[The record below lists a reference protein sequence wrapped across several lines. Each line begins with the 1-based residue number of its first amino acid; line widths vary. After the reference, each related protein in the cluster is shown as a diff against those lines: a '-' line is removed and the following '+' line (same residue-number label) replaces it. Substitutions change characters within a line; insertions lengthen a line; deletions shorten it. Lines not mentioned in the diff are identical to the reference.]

1 MFIRES
7 KTKNK
12 KTGKVYIKHSLV
24 ESVRTERGPRQRVV
38 LTLGRLAVGRE
49 YWKQLATA
57 LEAFLSGKEELMF
70 LSGFELSE
78 EVLSEI
84 ARTRAVARTHKARL
98 GCAMATEED
107 SPDPVYQEVDVMS
120 VQCSDSRSLGP
131 ELAAHQAWELL
142 EFDQLLGRCGF
153 SPREQAL
160 AATVIW
166 GRLIQPGSDLST
178 WQWLRERSSL
188 SEFFESDISRVH
200 KDQVY
205 KIADKLLLH
214 KDRLEEE
221 LYDRQ
226 CAVFPGRESLFL
238 FDLTNFYFEGNCVK
252 NGLAKRGK
260 SKEKRQQNPLVS
272 LALLVDQDGFP
283 VKSKVYKGNIGEPI
297 TLKEV
302 LSGCG
307 LLDRDNLFRPTIA
320 MDRGIATK
328 ENIALLRKY
337 NFPFVVIERA
347 DRRHQYA
354 DEFIRRDQFD
364 TIEDSKGQKIHLKKI
379 GDQVLCTS
387 EARKEK
393 EKAMADRWVAKA
405 EEDLKKLQESVR
417 KGSFKK
423 PKVICDRLDK
433 IKTRYPKFNEVFSA
447 DYNETDRTLTYK
459 QAEQEDD
466 PGKLHGCY
474 VIEFDQVDGDA
485 EAIWRTYTTLTRVE
499 AAFRSMKTD
508 LGTRPVYHQG
518 GKRTEA
524 HLFLSILAYH
534 MLINIEHR
542 LKVAGESMRWHTLRE
557 HLVSHQRS
565 TIIWTNKEKQTW
577 SKRVSGSPEMRHL
590 QIYRELGI
598 TNPLKDQL
606 YKM

>member
-38 LTLGRLAVGRE
+38 LTLGRLAVDRE
-49 YWKQLATA
+49 HWKQLATA

-70 LSGFELSE
+70 LAGFELSE

-84 ARTRAVARTHKARL
+84 ARTRSVARTHQARL
-98 GCAMATEED
+98 GCTLVIEEG

-188 SEFFESDISRVH
+188 SEFFEADISRVH

-221 LYDRQ
+221 LYERQ
-226 CAVFPGRESLFL
+226 SALFPGRESLFL
-238 FDLTNFYFEGNCVK
+238 FDLTNFYFEGNCAE
-252 NGLAKRGK
+252 NELAKRGK

-283 VKSKVYKGNIGEPI
+283 VKSKVYKGNIGEPV

-302 LSGCG
+302 LAGCG
-307 LLDRDNLFRPTIA
+307 LLDRDNLFLPTIA

-328 ENIALLRKY
+328 ENIALLREY

-347 DRRHQYA
+347 DRRHPYA
-354 DEFIRRDQFD
+354 DEFIQRDQFD

-379 GDQVLCTS
+379 GNQVLCTS

-393 EKAMADRWVAKA
+393 EKAMADRWVVKA
-405 EEDLKKLQESVR
+405 EEDLKKLKESVR

-423 PKVICDRLDK
+423 PEVICDRLDK
-433 IKTRYPKFNEVFSA
+433 IKTRYPRFNEVFSA
-447 DYNETDRTLTYK
+447 DYAETDQTLTYR
-459 QAEQEDD
+459 QTEPEDD
-466 PGKLHGCY
+466 PAKLHGCY

-485 EAIWRTYTTLTRVE
+485 ESIWRTYTTLTRVE

-518 GKRTEA
+518 GQRTEA

-542 LKVAGESMRWHTLRE
+542 LKAAGESMRWHTLRE

-565 TIIWTNKEKQTW
+565 TIIWTNKEKETW
-577 SKRVSGSPEMRHL
+577 SKRVSGTPEMRHL
-590 QIYRELGI
+590 QIYGKLGVI
-598 TNPLKDQL
+598 NPLKDQL
-606 YKM
+606 NEL

>member
-7 KTKNK
+7 KTRNK
-12 KTGKVYIKHSLV
+12 KTGKVYVKHSLV
-24 ESVRTERGPRQRVV
+24 ESIRTERGPRQRLVM
-38 LTLGRLAVGRE
+38 TLGRLAVDRE
-49 YWKQLATA
+49 HWKQLATA
-57 LEAFLSGKEELMF
+57 LEAFLSGKEELMY
-70 LSGFELSE
+70 LAGFELSE

-84 ARTRAVARTHKARL
+84 ARTRAVARTHQSRL
-98 GCAMATEED
+98 SGKMTTGSCAPA
-107 SPDPVYQEVDVMS
+107 PIYQEVDVMS
-120 VQCSDSRSLGP
+120 VQCSDTRTLGP

-142 EFDQLLGRCGF
+142 EFNKLLGRCGF

-188 SEFFESDISRVH
+188 SEFVEADISRVH

-205 KIADKLLLH
+205 QIADKLLLH
-214 KDRLEEE
+214 KDQLEEE
-221 LYDRQ
+221 LYEQQ
-226 CAVFPGRESLFL
+226 CTLFSGRESLFI
-238 FDLTNFYFEGNCVK
+238 FDLTNFYFEGRCAENE
-252 NGLAKRGK
+252 LAKRGK

-283 VKSKVYKGNIGEPI
+283 VKSKVYKGNVSEPM

-307 LLDRDNLFRPTIA
+307 LLDSESLFRPTVA

-328 ENIALLRKY
+328 ESIALLREY
-337 NFPFVVIERA
+337 DFPFVVIERA

-354 DEFIRRDQFD
+354 DEFIKREQFD
-364 TIEDSKGQKIHLKKI
+364 TIEDSKGQKIHLKKL
-379 GDQVLCTS
+379 GEKVLCTS
-387 EARKEK
+387 ETRKEK
-393 EKAMADRWVAKA
+393 EQAMADRWIAKA
-405 EEDLKKLQESVR
+405 EEDLKTLQQSVQ
-417 KGSFKK
+417 KGHFKK
-423 PKVICDRLDK
+423 SEVIHDRLDK
-433 IKTRYPKFNEVFSA
+433 IKTRYPKFDEGFAANYVEA
-447 DYNETDRTLTYK
+447 DKTLIYK
-459 QAEQEDD
+459 HTEHADD
-466 PGKLHGCY
+466 PGRLHGCY
-474 VIEFDQVDGDA
+474 VIEFDQVEGDA
-485 EAIWRTYTTLTRVE
+485 ESIWRTYTTLTRVE

-542 LKVAGESMRWHTLRE
+542 LKAAGENMRWHTLRE
-557 HLVSHQRS
+557 HLASHQRS
-565 TIIWTNKEKQTW
+565 TIIWTNKEKETW
-577 SKRVSGSPEMRHL
+577 SKRVSGTPEMRHL
-590 QIYRELGI
+590 QMYGKLGI
-598 TNPLKDQL
+598 TNPLNDQL
-606 YKM
+606 LEM

>member
-24 ESVRTERGPRQRVV
+24 ESVRTERGPRQHVV
-38 LTLGRLAVGRE
+38 MTLGRLSVDRE
-49 YWKQLATA
+49 HWKKLATA
-57 LEAFLSGKEELMF
+57 LEAFLSGKEELMY
-70 LSGFELSE
+70 LAGFELSE

-84 ARTRAVARTHKARL
+84 ARTRAVARTHTGRL
-98 GCAMATEED
+98 SAAITTAN
-107 SPDPVYQEVDVMS
+107 STLAPVYQEVDVMS
-120 VQCSDSRSLGP
+120 VQCSDARTLGP

-142 EFDQLLGRCGF
+142 EFDELLGRCGF

-166 GRLIQPGSDLST
+166 GRMIQPGSDIST

-188 SEFFESDISRVH
+188 SEFFEADISRVH

-214 KDRLEEE
+214 KDQLEEE
-221 LYDRQ
+221 LYERQ
-226 CAVFPGRESLFL
+226 CAMFSGRESLFL
-238 FDLTNFYFEGNCVK
+238 FDLTNFYFEGRCLENE
-252 NGLAKRGK
+252 LAKRGK

-283 VKSKVYKGNIGEPI
+283 VRSKVYKGNVSEPM

-307 LLDRDNLFRPTIA
+307 LLDSESLFRPTVA
-320 MDRGIATK
+320 MDRGIATQA
-328 ENIALLRKY
+328 NIALLREY

-354 DEFIRRDQFD
+354 DEFIKREQFD
-364 TIEDSKGQKIHLKKI
+364 TIEDSKGQKIHLKKM

-387 EARKEK
+387 ETRKEK
-393 EKAMADRWVAKA
+393 EQAMADRWITKA
-405 EEDLKKLQESVR
+405 EEDLKKLQQSVL
-417 KGSFKK
+417 KGHFKK
-423 PKVICDRLDK
+423 SEIILDRLDK
-433 IKTRYPKFNEVFSA
+433 IKTRYPKFDESFAANYVEA
-447 DYNETDRTLTYK
+447 DKTLTY
-459 QAEQEDD
+459 QQTENEDD
-466 PGKLHGCY
+466 PGRLHGCY
-474 VIEFDQVDGDA
+474 VIEFDQVEGDA
-485 EAIWRTYTTLTRVE
+485 ESIWRTYTTLTRVE

-542 LKVAGESMRWHTLRE
+542 LKAVGENMRWHTLRE
-557 HLVSHQRS
+557 HLASHQRS
-565 TIIWTNKEKQTW
+565 TIIWTNKEKETW
-577 SKRVSGSPEMRHL
+577 SKRVSGTPEMRHL
-590 QIYRELGI
+590 QIYGKLGI

-606 YKM
+606 SEM

>member
-38 LTLGRLAVGRE
+38 LTLGRLAVDRE
-49 YWKQLATA
+49 HWKQLATA
-57 LEAFLSGKEELMF
+57 LEAFLSGKAELMF
-70 LSGFELSE
+70 LAGFELSE

-98 GCAMATEED
+98 GGAMTTEEA
-107 SPDPVYQEVDVMS
+107 SPEPVYQEVDVMS
-120 VQCSDSRSLGP
+120 VHCSDSRSLGP

-188 SEFFESDISRVH
+188 SEFFEADISRVH

-226 CAVFPGRESLFL
+226 CAVFPERESLFL
-238 FDLTNFYFEGNCVK
+238 FDLTNFYFEGNCAE
-252 NGLAKRGK
+252 NELAKRGK

-354 DEFIRRDQFD
+354 GEFIRRAQFD

-423 PKVICDRLDK
+423 PAVICERLDK
-433 IKTRYPKFNEVFSA
+433 IKTRYPNFNEVFSA
-447 DYNETDRTLTYK
+447 DYNETDQTLTYK
-459 QAEQEDD
+459 QAEREDD

-542 LKVAGESMRWHTLRE
+542 LKAAGESMRWHTLRE
-557 HLVSHQRS
+557 HLASHQRS
-565 TIIWTNKEKQTW
+565 TIIWTNKEKEIW
-577 SKRVSGSPEMRHL
+577 SKRVSGTPEMRHL
-590 QIYRELGI
+590 QIYGKLGI
-598 TNPLKDQL
+598 RNPLPDQL
-606 YKM
+606 TEM

>member
-38 LTLGRLAVGRE
+38 LTLGRLAVDRE
-49 YWKQLATA
+49 HWKQLATA
-57 LEAFLSGKEELMF
+57 LEAFLSGKAELMF
-70 LSGFELSE
+70 LAGFELSE

-98 GCAMATEED
+98 GGAPATEEA
-107 SPDPVYQEVDVMS
+107 SPEPVYQEVDVMS
-120 VQCSDSRSLGP
+120 VHCSDSRSLGP

-188 SEFFESDISRVH
+188 SEFFEADISRVH

-226 CAVFPGRESLFL
+226 CAVFPERESLFL
-238 FDLTNFYFEGNCVK
+238 FDLTNFYFEGNCAE
-252 NGLAKRGK
+252 NELAKRGK

-283 VKSKVYKGNIGEPI
+283 VKSKVYKGNVGEPI

-364 TIEDSKGQKIHLKKI
+364 TIEDSKEQKIHLKKI

-423 PKVICDRLDK
+423 PEVICDRLDK

-447 DYNETDRTLTYK
+447 DYNEIDQTLTYK
-459 QAEQEDD
+459 QAEREDD

-542 LKVAGESMRWHTLRE
+542 LKAVGESMRWHTLRE
-557 HLVSHQRS
+557 YLASHQRS
-565 TIIWTNKEKQTW
+565 TIIWTNKEKEIW
-577 SKRVSGSPEMRHL
+577 SKRVSGTPEMRHL
-590 QIYRELGI
+590 QIYGKLGI
-598 TNPLKDQL
+598 RNPLPDQL
-606 YKM
+606 TEM